1 MIDFNGIAFGIMC
14 LLTGFYAGFVIA
26 MKLK

>member
-1 MIDFNGIAFGIMC
+1 MIDFNGIAFGIVC
-14 LLTGFYAGFVIA
+14 LLTGFYAGFVVA

>member
-1 MIDFNGIAFGIMC
+1 MIDFNGLAFGVLC

>member
-1 MIDFNGIAFGIMC
+1 MIDFNGIAFGIAC